1 MANRIRALRDALL
14 SKRPDNSLLCFSAF
28 GRAAVIIFPNHWP
41 RKACAQQNWSER
53 VSISQI
59 DRRGG
64 VARQSERWMKRT
76 ERPSME
82 DRAAGHLHIR
92 QVQFRLCAGPP
103 LDPAL
108 VSAGG
113 SEERRVGKECVSP
126 CSSRGSPST
135 KKK

>member
-1 MANRIRALRDALL
+1 MRISDWSSDVCSSDL
-14 SKRPDNSLLCFSAF
+14 FSAF

-41 RKACAQQNWSER
+41 RKACAQQKWSER

-92 QVQFRLCAGPP
+92 QVKFRLCAGPQKIGR
-103 LDPAL
+103 AH
-108 VSAGG
+108 G
-113 SEERRVGKECVSP
+113 
-126 CSSRGSPST
+126 
-135 KKK
+135 

>member
-1 MANRIRALRDALL
+1 MPRFQVPVPPLPTAVPLPSQYLSAPAAADGMANRIRALRDALL

-76 ERPSME
+76 ERPSMA
-82 DRAAGHLHIR
+82 DRAER
-92 QVQFRLCAGPP
+92 KSTRL
-103 LDPAL
+103 
-108 VSAGG
+108 
-113 SEERRVGKECVSP
+113 K
-126 CSSRGSPST
+126 SSH
-135 KKK
+135 

>member
-1 MANRIRALRDALL
+1 MANSIRALRDALL

-64 VARQSERWMKRT
+64 VARQSERWMKR
-76 ERPSME
+76 R
-82 DRAAGHLHIR
+82 
-92 QVQFRLCAGPP
+92 
-103 LDPAL
+103 
-108 VSAGG
+108 
-113 SEERRVGKECVSP
+113 SEEHTSELQSLMRNSYAVFCLN
-126 CSSRGSPST
+126 
-135 KKK
+135 KKKKTRQKNEATKQ

>member
-28 GRAAVIIFPNHWP
+28 GRAAVILFPNHWP

-53 VSISQI
+53 VSISQL

-82 DRAAGHLHIR
+82 DRAAGHLHQLGKASCR
-92 QVQFRLCAGPP
+92 ERVCQY
-103 LDPAL
+103 
-108 VSAGG
+108 VSISVAAA
-113 SEERRVGKECVSP
+113 SLNKTHTEP
-126 CSSRGSPST
+126 THTHP
-135 KKK
+135 

>member
-1 MANRIRALRDALL
+1 MPRFQVPVPPLPTAVPLPSQYLSAPAAADGMANRIRALRDALL

-64 VARQSERWMKRT
+64 VR
-76 ERPSME
+76 
-82 DRAAGHLHIR
+82 
-92 QVQFRLCAGPP
+92 
-103 LDPAL
+103 
-108 VSAGG
+108 
-113 SEERRVGKECVSP
+113 SEEHTSELQSLMRTSYAVFCLN
-126 CSSRGSPST
+126 T
-135 KKK
+135 KKEHQNE

>member
-41 RKACAQQNWSER
+41 RTACAQQNWSER

-59 DRRGG
+59 DRRGV
-64 VARQSERWMKRT
+64 VARQSERWMKRP

-82 DRAAGHLHIR
+82 DRAAGPLHIR
-92 QVQFRLCAGPP
+92 HVQLRFGEGHPT
-103 LDPAL
+103 DPTL
-108 VSAGG
+108 LS
-113 SEERRVGKECVSP
+113 
-126 CSSRGSPST
+126 
-135 KKK
+135 